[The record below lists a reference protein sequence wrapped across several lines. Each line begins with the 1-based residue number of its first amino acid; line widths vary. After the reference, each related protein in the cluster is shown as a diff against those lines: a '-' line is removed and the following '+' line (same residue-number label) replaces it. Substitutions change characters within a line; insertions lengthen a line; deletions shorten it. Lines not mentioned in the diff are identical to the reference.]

1 LTASVH
7 QLHPELWPSDD
18 PTPASELAALRLLL
32 RAGSAQIEAMEE
44 EIRGLQLEL
53 EVAKA
58 LEAFGDRGRW
68 VREIER
74 KER

>member
-1 LTASVH
+1 VTASIH
-7 QLHPELWPSDD
+7 QLHPERWPSDD

-32 RAGSAQIEAMEE
+32 RAGSAQIEALEQ
-44 EIRGLQLEL
+44 EIRELQLEL

-68 VREIER
+68 VRQIEEKGR
-74 KER
+74 